1 MYTGQAPHP
10 GKHVC
15 PKHICRHGQPF
26 ATYFIFL
33 EASVEPGTLVVSA
46 AAFAFWYSCEMG
58 ASPVVSCALSSVLCF
73 MSEYIPPLLPPWSLS
88 TPALVY
94 NTFRCKRHWQGEVQD
109 RRLHL

>member
-58 ASPVVSCALSSVLCF
+58 ASPVVRLVLRALLHVRV
-73 MSEYIPPLLPPWSLS
+73 Y
-88 TPALVY
+88 TALAAPMVPVHDGTGCNN
-94 NTFRCKRHWQGEVQD
+94 NTGATGTGSRRCRTD
-109 RRLHL
+109 